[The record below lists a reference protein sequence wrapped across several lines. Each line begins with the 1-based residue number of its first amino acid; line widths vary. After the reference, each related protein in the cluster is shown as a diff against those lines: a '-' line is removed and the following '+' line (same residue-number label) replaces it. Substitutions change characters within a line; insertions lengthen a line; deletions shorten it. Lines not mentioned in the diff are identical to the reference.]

1 MNQLDGRILR
11 SQKSQ
16 NLILDAI
23 IKLINNGNLY
33 PTAQEVAKE
42 SGIAIRTVFRQ
53 FADMESLLMKVDELI
68 NEKLLNE
75 ESYINMSLSLSERL
89 KKIIDER
96 VYFYNKYENIMIA
109 TVTQLPKYKILQKRY
124 PEYQKLL
131 RKRTEEII
139 PEILSLKSNSQELL
153 DATLSFAFFERLKF
167 QGMNKINIAKSLN
180 NQCKKILS
188 RKNGIQGLKM
198 LNATYIKS
206 KQTTDVSFI
215 EYAII
220 IHFKCILF
228 DYILVFIFINHHRIS
243 MIES

>member
-23 IKLINNGNLY
+23 IKLINDGNLY

-131 RKRTEEII
+131 RKRTEKII

-153 DATLSFAFFERLKF
+153 DATLSFGFSERLKF

-180 NQCKKILS
+180 DQCKKIL
-188 RKNGIQGLKM
+188 NI
-198 LNATYIKS
+198 
-206 KQTTDVSFI
+206 
-215 EYAII
+215 
-220 IHFKCILF
+220 
-228 DYILVFIFINHHRIS
+228 
-243 MIES
+243 